1 VPASAVLGCGRH
13 LPARTV
19 TDEELARDLGA
30 SGARLAELTGVTRRH
45 HADDGHGPSDLA
57 REAALAALASAGLG
71 PADVDLIVF
80 ATMTPDIAFPGS
92 GCFLQEKL
100 GCRTVG
106 ALDVRAQCAGALFAL
121 ATADR
126 FVRAGA
132 AERVLVACA
141 EVHSTALEY
150 APRAAAVT
158 PYFGDGAGALVL
170 GAAREPGVLA
180 AVLHSDPD
188 RLERFWCEFPASRHY
203 PARMDREAY
212 RAGRHYYQLD
222 AAAVHPQ
229 AREALVAV
237 TREVLARAGVPGG
250 SRSHRGGRYPDRAR
264 RRARRRAG
272 GEGRPRVLRGLRRGH
287 VVGRGAP
294 APVSGGTMDETVNSR
309 ILGLGHHL
317 PERVVTNQDL
327 TRLMDTSEEW
337 IEQRTGIRERRF
349 ISADMGGADLGERA
363 AREALREAGIAA
375 GDLDLVILG
384 SLSPDIDFP
393 GTASLLQRKLGVRG
407 MPVMDV
413 RNQCSGF
420 VYMLAVADAWIRSG
434 DAMDVRNQCSGFVYM
449 LAVADAW
456 IRSGDARYVLVVGA
470 EIHSTGLDLSTLG
483 REVAVIF
490 GDGAGAAVLGPE
502 PDRRRGILSTH
513 LHSEGRYAEK
523 LMVEAASSRVR
534 PRVTEEMLDQPGSRL
549 WPRMEGRYVFKH
561 AVTRFPEV
569 IREALAHNGCTTAD
583 LDLLI
588 PHQANLRISQL
599 VAMGLELPEEKVF
612 NNIQRYGNT
621 TAASIPI
628 ALHEAVQEGRVRPGA
643 LVCLAAFGAGFTW
656 GAALMRW

>member
-1 VPASAVLGCGRH
+1 
-13 LPARTV
+13 
-19 TDEELARDLGA
+19 
-30 SGARLAELTGVTRRH
+30 
-45 HADDGHGPSDLA
+45 
-57 REAALAALASAGLG
+57 
-71 PADVDLIVF
+71 
-80 ATMTPDIAFPGS
+80 
-92 GCFLQEKL
+92 
-100 GCRTVG
+100 
-106 ALDVRAQCAGALFAL
+106 
-121 ATADR
+121 
-126 FVRAGA
+126 
-132 AERVLVACA
+132 
-141 EVHSTALEY
+141 
-150 APRAAAVT
+150 
-158 PYFGDGAGALVL
+158 
-170 GAAREPGVLA
+170 
-180 AVLHSDPD
+180 
-188 RLERFWCEFPASRHY
+188 
-203 PARMDREAY
+203 
-212 RAGRHYYQLD
+212 
-222 AAAVHPQ
+222 
-229 AREALVAV
+229 
-237 TREVLARAGVPGG
+237 
-250 SRSHRGGRYPDRAR
+250 
-264 RRARRRAG
+264 
-272 GEGRPRVLRGLRRGH
+272 
-287 VVGRGAP
+287 
-294 APVSGGTMDETVNSR
+294 MDETVNSR

-434 DAMDVRNQCSGFVYM
+434 DA
-449 LAVADAW
+449 
-456 IRSGDARYVLVVGA
+456 RYVLVVGA

-502 PDRRRGILSTH
+502 PDPRRGILSTH

-523 LMVEAASSRVR
+523 LIVEVPSSRVR
-534 PRVTEEMLDQPGSRL
+534 PRVTEDMLDQPGSRL

>member
-1 VPASAVLGCGRH
+1 
-13 LPARTV
+13 
-19 TDEELARDLGA
+19 
-30 SGARLAELTGVTRRH
+30 
-45 HADDGHGPSDLA
+45 
-57 REAALAALASAGLG
+57 
-71 PADVDLIVF
+71 
-80 ATMTPDIAFPGS
+80 
-92 GCFLQEKL
+92 
-100 GCRTVG
+100 
-106 ALDVRAQCAGALFAL
+106 
-121 ATADR
+121 
-126 FVRAGA
+126 
-132 AERVLVACA
+132 
-141 EVHSTALEY
+141 
-150 APRAAAVT
+150 
-158 PYFGDGAGALVL
+158 
-170 GAAREPGVLA
+170 
-180 AVLHSDPD
+180 
-188 RLERFWCEFPASRHY
+188 
-203 PARMDREAY
+203 
-212 RAGRHYYQLD
+212 
-222 AAAVHPQ
+222 
-229 AREALVAV
+229 
-237 TREVLARAGVPGG
+237 
-250 SRSHRGGRYPDRAR
+250 
-264 RRARRRAG
+264 
-272 GEGRPRVLRGLRRGH
+272 
-287 VVGRGAP
+287 
-294 APVSGGTMDETVNSR
+294 MDETVNSR

-384 SLSPDIDFP
+384 SLSPDVDFP

-407 MPVMDV
+407 MPV
-413 RNQCSGF
+413 
-420 VYMLAVADAWIRSG
+420 
-434 DAMDVRNQCSGFVYM
+434 MDVRNQCSGFVYM

-502 PDRRRGILSTH
+502 PDPRRGILSTH

-523 LMVEAASSRVR
+523 LMVEVPSSRVR
-534 PRVTEEMLDQPGSRL
+534 PRITEDMLDQPGSRL